1 MSQEREP
8 ASGAA
13 EGARRATGGAPEERR
28 DGRGRWSAKRK
39 TAAIL
44 RLLRGEDLETLS
56 RELGVTAATLSGWR
70 EQFLAGGEANLRA
83 RETDVESEQ
92 TRRLKSLV
100 ANLSMSNELL
110 REKIHVL
117 EAARPLGWRRWKP

>member
-1 MSQEREP
+1 MSKEREP

-39 TAAIL
+39 FAAVL

-56 RELGVTAATLSGWR
+56 RELVVPASPLSGCP
-70 EQFLAGGEANLRA
+70 EQFLQALPPTLQPREAALDHDN
-83 RETDVESEQ
+83 TQ
-92 TRRLKSLV
+92 RLNSLV
-100 ANLSMSNELL
+100 A
-110 REKIHVL
+110 
-117 EAARPLGWRRWKP
+117 